1 LPQSPLLE
9 NIYNHKVIFMQPVNF
24 IKKLILV
31 EFRNDDFEYVQR
43 KKLRRANAKKN
54 RPARGRFSN

>member
-1 LPQSPLLE
+1 
-9 NIYNHKVIFMQPVNF
+9 MQPVNF
-24 IKKLILV
+24 IKKLIIV